1 MCRPKRL
8 INSQSMQINN
18 ISRVGTKRSHWC
30 VFFNIWA
37 ENPELNDNGF
47 RWSSKVKIMSYQQ
60 NNKLKLYAHN
70 LKHKSKKK
78 IGIWKKLP
86 SSSKLL
92 WLTPTVVSMLES
104 QLCRKITSLKALLKG
119 IASEPVCNWW
129 KYKKKSWEDILKNN
143 DFILTEIY

>member
-1 MCRPKRL
+1 
-8 INSQSMQINN
+8 MQINN

-60 NNKLKLYAHN
+60 NNKLTLYAHN

-78 IGIWKKLP
+78 KKWNLEKVTFQLKIIMVDSYGCLYARIPALP
-86 SSSKLL
+86 
-92 WLTPTVVSMLES
+92 
-104 QLCRKITSLKALLKG
+104 
-119 IASEPVCNWW
+119 
-129 KYKKKSWEDILKNN
+129 KNN
-143 DFILTEIY
+143 ISESTSERDSIWASL